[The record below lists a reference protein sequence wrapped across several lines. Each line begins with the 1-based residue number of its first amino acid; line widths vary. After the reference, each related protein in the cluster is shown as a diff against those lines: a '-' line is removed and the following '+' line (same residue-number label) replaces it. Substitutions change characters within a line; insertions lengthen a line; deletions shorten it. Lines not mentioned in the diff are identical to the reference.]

1 MDNGNDE
8 LNTFR
13 QACQT
18 AYDLADWLYKVSD
31 EDATTTKKI
40 KADIRR
46 EISVIVQAGEEV
58 IKHD

>member
-13 QACQT
+13 QACKT
-18 AYDLADWLYKVSD
+18 AGDLADWLYKVSD
-31 EDATTTKKI
+31 EDATTAKKI
-40 KADIRR
+40 KADIRQ
-46 EISVIVQAGEEV
+46 EISKIVQAGEEV

>member
-18 AYDLADWLYKVSD
+18 AGDLADWLYNVSD

-40 KADIRR
+40 KADIRQ
-46 EISVIVQAGEEV
+46 EISKIVQAGEEV

>member
-1 MDNGNDE
+1 MEQGNDE

-18 AYDLADWLYKVSD
+18 ACDLANWLYTTSD
-31 EDATTTKKI
+31 EDAVTAKKI
-40 KADIRR
+40 KADIRQ